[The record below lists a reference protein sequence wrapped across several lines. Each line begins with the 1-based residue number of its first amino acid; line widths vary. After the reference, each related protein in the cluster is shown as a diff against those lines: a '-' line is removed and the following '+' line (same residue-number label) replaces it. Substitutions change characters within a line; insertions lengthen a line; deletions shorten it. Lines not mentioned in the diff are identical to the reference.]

1 MSVTKRAGCVFCW
14 QRRAF
19 FSLHSSPS
27 LQRRSPLHPINL
39 NTATPAEL
47 QQVPGIGPS
56 TADKILKMRK
66 SYDPFKN
73 VDDLRVGLRFME
85 ISSGHQASAQNASK
99 KCASI

>member
-19 FSLHSSPS
+19 FSLHLSPS

-39 NTATPAEL
+39 NTSTPAEL